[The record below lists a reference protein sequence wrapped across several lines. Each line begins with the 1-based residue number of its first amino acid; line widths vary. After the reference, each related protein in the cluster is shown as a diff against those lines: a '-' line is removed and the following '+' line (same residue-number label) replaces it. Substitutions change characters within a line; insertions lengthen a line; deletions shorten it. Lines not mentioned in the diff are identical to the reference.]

1 MPFTFP
7 PSFFYGV
14 FFFFF
19 WLNLLMVA
27 GEALIF
33 LQENSSKFKV
43 LDRKTLTQNRPLPPR
58 VLDHLHNFLPPPLCV
73 VFYFFWWGGGGS
85 NFCVKLSNR
94 GMVMATTFKTHRFLL
109 NHINCVLFV
118 IIISI
123 SQVGVFLS
131 NVKF

>member
-1 MPFTFP
+1 
-7 PSFFYGV
+7 
-14 FFFFF
+14 
-19 WLNLLMVA
+19 MVA

-58 VLDHLHNFLPPPLCV
+58 VLDHLHNFLPPSLCG
-73 VFYFFWWGGGGS
+73 FLFFLVGGGGS

-109 NHINCVLFV
+109 NHINCVFV

-123 SQVGVFLS
+123 NQVGVFLS